1 MCSEKPQIIH
11 LQSSSRIVT
20 DTGVKC
26 TIKSLSLFH
35 LTGRVDFPGVCAVIF
50 QNFPLGIGKGGS
62 WLEGGNAGEND
73 TRVWK
78 HCVQDRQ
85 NIIFF
90 TSKNAGSGG
99 DCWRSMRC
107 QNYPHVPPREFLL
120 LTRELFTAQEPFL
133 STICLRLL
141 TYSQIILLFLWETF
155 CNVTFCFLKFLHQWY
170 VAFQAYAHTHTH
182 THTHGHVHIV
192 FICFLNKQENEVI
205 LTLWSEN
212 CFFHFTVFHECLCQN
227 I

>member
-1 MCSEKPQIIH
+1 
-11 LQSSSRIVT
+11 
-20 DTGVKC
+20 
-26 TIKSLSLFH
+26 
-35 LTGRVDFPGVCAVIF
+35 
-50 QNFPLGIGKGGS
+50 
-62 WLEGGNAGEND
+62 
-73 TRVWK
+73 
-78 HCVQDRQ
+78 
-85 NIIFF
+85 
-90 TSKNAGSGG
+90 
-99 DCWRSMRC
+99 MRC

-205 LTLWSEN
+205 LTL
-212 CFFHFTVFHECLCQN
+212 
-227 I
+227 